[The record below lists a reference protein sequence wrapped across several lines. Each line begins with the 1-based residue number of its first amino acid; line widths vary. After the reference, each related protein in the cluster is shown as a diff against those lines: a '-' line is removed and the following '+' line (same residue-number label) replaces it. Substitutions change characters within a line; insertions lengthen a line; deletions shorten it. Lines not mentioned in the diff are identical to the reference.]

1 MQEIIIERDMN
12 NIQPTKI
19 EHGKI
24 ICIEGARGSG
34 KTTKACEMAH
44 RYKKRGDNVFSN
56 ITFYNFAYVPI
67 DFNTL
72 REFPSWLKDG
82 VAIMDEMHQ
91 GADAYNF
98 LAKSTLDITTMATQ
112 IRKHNLT
119 LIYITQDMTQI
130 VKRLRRQTDYL
141 YEVRKI
147 DNIDGVIELTI
158 RDLKDG
164 FKVITKEVQDLRK
177 WFNWF
182 DTLQVILDEKPSND
196 KKSNKNDKST

>member
-1 MQEIIIERDMN
+1 MNEIMIKRDMSKV
-12 NIQPTKI
+12 QPLKI
-19 EHGKI
+19 VHGKI

-34 KTTKACEMAH
+34 KTTLACEMAH
-44 RYKKRGDNVFSN
+44 RYKREGHNVFSN
-56 ITFYNFAYVPI
+56 ITFYNLSFVPI
-67 DFNTL
+67 DFNTI
-72 REFPSWLKDG
+72 RQFPPWLKDG

-98 LAKSTLDITTMATQ
+98 LSKATMDITTMATQ

-141 YEVRKI
+141 YEVQRI
-147 DNIDGVIELTI
+147 SDIDGVFELTI
-158 RDLKDG
+158 RDLKNG
-164 FKVITKEVQDLRK
+164 AKVVNKDIKDLRK

-182 DTLQVILDEKPSND
+182 DTLQVIEDTKEEKET
-196 KKSNKNDKST
+196 KSK